1 MSLAARSLVLASA
14 TFTFVW
20 QKGHRR
26 LLHNSP
32 EILNPAEQG
41 QEWESWNIGKR
52 KGKWRTREKDGETG
66 GSERRRR
73 DAGTKEEGECGAQ
86 TR

>member
-1 MSLAARSLVLASA
+1 M
-14 TFTFVW
+14 
-20 QKGHRR
+20 QGHRR

-41 QEWESWNIGKR
+41 QERESWNIGKR

-66 GSERRRR
+66 GSERCRNQRGGR
-73 DAGTKEEGECGAQ
+73 MWGADEVEGGSDDG
-86 TR
+86 RG